1 MIGMMLVV
9 FLVLLMLG
17 IPVCFSLAIP
27 TLIYFLMNT
36 GSVPV
41 EFIAHQTTN
50 PLTNYVLIAL
60 PAFLLSGRMMNGTG
74 VTHRIFD
81 LAKHWLDV
89 SAADLCIPILWQV

>member
-27 TLIYFLMNT
+27 TFIYFLMNT

-41 EFIAHQTTN
+41 
-50 PLTNYVLIAL
+50 
-60 PAFLLSGRMMNGTG
+60 
-74 VTHRIFD
+74 
-81 LAKHWLDV
+81 
-89 SAADLCIPILWQV
+89 